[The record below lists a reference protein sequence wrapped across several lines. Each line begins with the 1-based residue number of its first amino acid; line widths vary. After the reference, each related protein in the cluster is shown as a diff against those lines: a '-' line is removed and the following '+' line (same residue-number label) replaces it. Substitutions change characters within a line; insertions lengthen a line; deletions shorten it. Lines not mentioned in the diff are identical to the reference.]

1 MTLRIRIVGNGR
13 AGGSL
18 AGALEGRAQVEV
30 LGRGDLTDAARDV
43 DLIVLAVPDRSIAAC
58 AASIRPADAVVIHL
72 SGVTGLDA
80 LAPHPRVGS
89 LHPLVS
95 FPDATQGARR
105 FRGAWMAVAGDPAV
119 DDLARLL
126 DGRTFHVADDQRALY
141 HAIACIASNHLVA
154 LMSQVERLATMLD
167 VPAAPFL
174 ELASGA
180 LANTVATGA
189 AAALTGPV
197 SRGDWG
203 TVGRHVAALPEA
215 DRPLYLA
222 LAAEAAALAGVEL
235 PAELGA

>member
-1 MTLRIRIVGNGR
+1 MTLRVRIVGNGR

-18 AGALEGRAQVEV
+18 AGALDGRAWVEV

-43 DLIVLAVPDRSIAAC
+43 DLLVLAVPDRAIASC
-58 AASIRPADAVVIHL
+58 AASIEPADAVVVHL

-80 LAPHPRVGS
+80 LAPHRRVGS

-105 FRGAWMAVAGDPAV
+105 FRGAWMAVAGDPMA
-119 DDLARLL
+119 DQLARLL

-141 HAIACIASNHLVA
+141 HATACIASNHLVA
-154 LMSQVERLATMLD
+154 LMSQVERLAASLG
-167 VPAAPFL
+167 VPAQPFL

-180 LANTVATGA
+180 MANTLATGA

-197 SRGDWG
+197 SRGDWE
-203 TVGRHVAALPEA
+203 TVRRHVAALPSAE
-215 DRPLYLA
+215 RPLYLA
-222 LAAEAAALAGVEL
+222 LAAEAAALAGVDL
-235 PAELGA
+235 PDIG